1 MSVSDSTA
9 LSKTCINILKP
20 SKNENNFSINVLK
33 ISEIS
38 KSQLYITSK
47 LLTLNMTDYLT
58 SNKRFNLSLTHTND

>member
-20 SKNENNFSINVLK
+20 SKNENNFSINLLK

-47 LLTLNMTDYLT
+47 LLTLNMTDYLIIIN
-58 SNKRFNLSLTHTND
+58 NKQ

>member
-20 SKNENNFSINVLK
+20 SKNENNFSINLLK

-47 LLTLNMTDYLT
+47 LLTLNMTDYLIINN
-58 SNKRFNLSLTHTND
+58 NKHSICL